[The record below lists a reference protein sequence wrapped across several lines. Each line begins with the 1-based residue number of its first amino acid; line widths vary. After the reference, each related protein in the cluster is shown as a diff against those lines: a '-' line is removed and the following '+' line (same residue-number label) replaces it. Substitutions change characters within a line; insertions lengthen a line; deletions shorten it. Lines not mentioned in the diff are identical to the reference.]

1 FTSDSAQVQ
10 HLDPVFND
18 GIPRD
23 YVVTLRITNRCGLD
37 TLLTQTITIYPPP
50 SNPTF
55 LPAGVPQ
62 PVLCDGSLLLEALPA
77 STPNL
82 ADLTFLWSTGETTR
96 EITVSHQTIISVTIT
111 NNVSGC
117 TSAGSIIVAD
127 NRPPLELGPDQTLCQ
142 NQVLLPLDAMNPGA
156 VYEWRINGAV
166 AGTDRTQPVDSS
178 QPGVFQYTVSVT
190 DPITTC
196 VARDT

>member
-1 FTSDSAQVQ
+1 
-10 HLDPVFND
+10 
-18 GIPRD
+18 
-23 YVVTLRITNRCGLD
+23 
-37 TLLTQTITIYPPP
+37 
-50 SNPTF
+50 
-55 LPAGVPQ
+55 
-62 PVLCDGSLLLEALPA
+62 
-77 STPNL
+77 
-82 ADLTFLWSTGETTR
+82 
-96 EITVSHQTIISVTIT
+96 
-111 NNVSGC
+111 
-117 TSAGSIIVAD
+117 SAGSIIVAD

-196 VARDT
+196 VARDTVTFTFNESPAFTAIPSNTAACGTNTGQIALTISSPVGSLFSYFITGPSTTLQGIDQSTG